1 LAYSTQNSPQ
11 PPASWTSG
19 WLSGTGLKTEYPIP
33 SELLS
38 VAPVPSSAAQPAQTT
53 FQNVNSTWN
62 PVRLPQSSQPNAPF
76 ALHYYLSANKNPM
89 STEPDIT
96 LQSTTP
102 PPKAYTP
109 QFYRAGVRWFYPGAA
124 QWPHLWMQRWQA
136 EDIPLSSQPP
146 ASSID
151 WKWVVYSR
159 PVAASDPTPYN
170 VIAFAR
176 ADSTLGGADAPPGD
190 PSWYAVE
197 APNSPIAFKPIRG
210 DQSGGGAVA
219 GVVTL

>member
-1 LAYSTQNSPQ
+1 
-11 PPASWTSG
+11 
-19 WLSGTGLKTEYPIP
+19 
-33 SELLS
+33 
-38 VAPVPSSAAQPAQTT
+38 
-53 FQNVNSTWN
+53 
-62 PVRLPQSSQPNAPF
+62 
-76 ALHYYLSANKNPM
+76 
-89 STEPDIT
+89 
-96 LQSTTP
+96 
-102 PPKAYTP
+102 
-109 QFYRAGVRWFYPGAA
+109 
-124 QWPHLWMQRWQA
+124 MQRWQA

-176 ADSTLGGADAPPGD
+176 ADSTLDGADAPPGD

-197 APNSPIAFKPIRG
+197 APNSTLAFKPIRG